1 MSAANLQNS
10 IQKLADDVQAEV
22 KRTTPKV
29 RHIIGLGKLPIDVE
43 TLYTLP

>member
-10 IQKLADDVQAEV
+10 VQKLADDVQAEV

-29 RHIIGLGKLPIDVE
+29 CTFLITPTPRLAML
-43 TLYTLP
+43 